1 MKWFLFL
8 SVVLHAVSVSA
19 HTLEIIDFRNK
30 TVRLKAHPKRIVC
43 LIESALSGIYMLNQ
57 GNRIVGVSKNVYQTD
72 VYPYYAALDKRIKDK
87 RLPAPGNWDSV
98 SVEGILALQPDLVI
112 MWAQQTEAIEAI
124 ENAGI
129 PVLGVFMD
137 SIEDVFLEIKIFGI
151 LTNSKKRSNE
161 IIAYTQHEISSVT
174 ERIKSIDKG
183 KNPSVYYVWAQS
195 LLNTS
200 CKGSV
205 ADDLIAMAGG
215 KNICT
220 ETKEHIVITMERLI
234 SANPEVIIM
243 WHNER
248 LDPRD
253 LMLNKQLRNIKA
265 IRNKR
270 VYELPEVFHCD
281 LWTLKFQYAL
291 KLMAAWLHP
300 ELLCD
305 LGSKRELDKMFQMLY
320 NKTF

>member
-19 HTLEIIDFRNK
+19 HTLGIIDFRNK

-215 KNICT
+215 KIF
-220 ETKEHIVITMERLI
+220 VQ
-234 SANPEVIIM
+234 
-243 WHNER
+243 
-248 LDPRD
+248 
-253 LMLNKQLRNIKA
+253 KQRNI
-265 IRNKR
+265 
-270 VYELPEVFHCD
+270 
-281 LWTLKFQYAL
+281 
-291 KLMAAWLHP
+291 
-300 ELLCD
+300 
-305 LGSKRELDKMFQMLY
+305 SS
-320 NKTF
+320 

>member
-1 MKWFLFL
+1 VKWFLFL

-19 HTLEIIDFRNK
+19 HTLEIMDFRNK

-57 GNRIVGVSKNVYQTD
+57 GNRIVGVSTNVYQTD

-98 SVEGILALQPDLVI
+98 SVEGILALRPDLVI

-137 SIEDVFLEIKIFGI
+137 SIEDVFHEIKIFGVI
-151 LTNSKKRSNE
+151 TNNEERASE
-161 IIAYTQHEISSVT
+161 IIAYTQCEIASVA
-174 ERIKSIDKG
+174 EQIGSVDKG
-183 KNPSVYYVWAQS
+183 KNPSVYYLWAQS

-205 ADDLIAMAGG
+205 ADDLIAMAGE
-215 KNICT
+215 KIF
-220 ETKEHIVITMERLI
+220 
-234 SANPEVIIM
+234 AQ
-243 WHNER
+243 
-248 LDPRD
+248 
-253 LMLNKQLRNIKA
+253 KQRNI
-265 IRNKR
+265 
-270 VYELPEVFHCD
+270 
-281 LWTLKFQYAL
+281 
-291 KLMAAWLHP
+291 
-300 ELLCD
+300 
-305 LGSKRELDKMFQMLY
+305 SS
-320 NKTF
+320 

>member
-1 MKWFLFL
+1 
-8 SVVLHAVSVSA
+8 
-19 HTLEIIDFRNK
+19 
-30 TVRLKAHPKRIVC
+30 
-43 LIESALSGIYMLNQ
+43 MLNQ
-57 GNRIVGVSKNVYQTD
+57 GNRIVGVSTNVYQTD

-98 SVEGILALQPDLVI
+98 SVEGILALRPDLVI

-137 SIEDVFLEIKIFGI
+137 SIEDVFHEIKIFGVI
-151 LTNSKKRSNE
+151 TNNEERASE
-161 IIAYTQHEISSVT
+161 IIAYTQCEIASVA
-174 ERIKSIDKG
+174 EQIGSVDKG
-183 KNPSVYYVWAQS
+183 KNPSVYYLWAQS

-305 LGSKRELDKMFQMLY
+305 LDSKRELDKMFQMLY
-320 NKTF
+320 NITF